1 MTKGPRLRARPADA
15 RPVRRDWSREPEMGG
30 LVGPAAV
37 ESSKVDWRWRL
48 QAPGIARGYWTP
60 DVPLV
65 LSEVRERGISENN

>member
-1 MTKGPRLRARPADA
+1 
-15 RPVRRDWSREPEMGG
+15 MGG